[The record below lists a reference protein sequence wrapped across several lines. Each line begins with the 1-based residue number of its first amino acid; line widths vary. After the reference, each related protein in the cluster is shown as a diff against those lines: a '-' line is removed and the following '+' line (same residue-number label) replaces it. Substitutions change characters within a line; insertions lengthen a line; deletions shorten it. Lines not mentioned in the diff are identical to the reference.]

1 MAGRSSTRDNQTAQ
15 GQWEARFADME
26 AEIAR
31 LTAELRALRAEWERT
46 RGGRGELQAEFDAL
60 RDAVLRYAVAC
71 GAVDVQIAMMRARGD
86 SSGEVAENLS
96 RSLEEQTEASNA
108 LRAFARA
115 LQAAPEEI

>member
-1 MAGRSSTRDNQTAQ
+1 
-15 GQWEARFADME
+15 ME

-31 LTAELRALRAEWERT
+31 LTADLRALRADWERRRDGT
-46 RGGRGELQAEFDAL
+46 TDLQLELDAI
-60 RDAVLRYAVAC
+60 RDAVLRYAIAC

-108 LRAFARA
+108 LRALART
-115 LQAAPEEI
+115 LQSPPDHE